1 VLDEA
6 ATMTAVTDKEATNKR
21 ATEEATRKRAAEEPM
36 VKVAAAEEVAG
47 KTADEAAGAAR
58 GSPAPARRP

>member
-6 ATMTAVTDKEATNKR
+6 ATMTAVTDN
-21 ATEEATRKRAAEEPM
+21 EATRKRAAEEPV
-36 VKVAAAEEVAG
+36 VKVAATEEVAG

-58 GSPAPARRP
+58 GSPAPARSP